1 MFSATMRR
9 RRPTSAAKPCGW
21 TDSPRSMPKG
31 KKTDQHMFA
40 NYVPIYYFLGW
51 NSTAKQIL
59 TVSLCCLT
67 TYARILVY
75 EWANGLD
82 AAGENT
88 ID

>member
-1 MFSATMRR
+1 
-9 RRPTSAAKPCGW
+9 
-21 TDSPRSMPKG
+21 
-31 KKTDQHMFA
+31 MFA

-75 EWANGLD
+75 ERANGLD